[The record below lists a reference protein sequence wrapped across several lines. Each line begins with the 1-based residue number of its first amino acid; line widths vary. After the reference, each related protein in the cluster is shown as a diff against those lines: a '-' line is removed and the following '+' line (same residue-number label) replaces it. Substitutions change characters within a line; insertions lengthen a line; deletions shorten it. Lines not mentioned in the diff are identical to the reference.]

1 MINGSFVFGMDDD
14 DERRVPSGR
23 WTGRSSTASRR
34 RRFTSRRRIRA
45 RALFARMEA
54 AGRILTRD
62 WDLYDTRHV
71 VYRPARLT
79 PTR

>member
-14 DERRVPSGR
+14 DDGCLPADRGL
-23 WTGRSSTASRR
+23 GD
-34 RRFTSRRRIRA
+34 RA
-45 RALFARMEA
+45 RHHDRDVPHPDAVSRHPLFARMEA
-54 AGRILTRD
+54 RRPYHDRD

-79 PTR
+79 PAR